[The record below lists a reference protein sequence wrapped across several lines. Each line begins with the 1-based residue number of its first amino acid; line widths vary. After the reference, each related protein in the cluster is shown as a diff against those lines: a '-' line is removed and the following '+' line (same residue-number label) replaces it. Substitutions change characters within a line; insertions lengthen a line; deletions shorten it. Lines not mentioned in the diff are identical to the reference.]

1 MPPTT
6 APVNTP
12 MPHPR
17 PTVSAS
23 SSSLWRPIA
32 HPTPPPTS
40 APPVAPT
47 AVYSLCSGVHDA
59 HDETV
64 KSTTVANA
72 PTQFFHLYTRN
83 PSLGCKAIPQRTSR
97 ILPFLLCQVY

>member
-1 MPPTT
+1 MPPTS

-17 PTVSAS
+17 PTVFGS
-23 SSSLWRPIA
+23 SSSLLRPIA

-72 PTQFFHLYTRN
+72 PTQFFHLYTRTPPWVASYCAN
-83 PSLGCKAIPQRTSR
+83 GLREFCH
-97 ILPFLLCQVY
+97 FY